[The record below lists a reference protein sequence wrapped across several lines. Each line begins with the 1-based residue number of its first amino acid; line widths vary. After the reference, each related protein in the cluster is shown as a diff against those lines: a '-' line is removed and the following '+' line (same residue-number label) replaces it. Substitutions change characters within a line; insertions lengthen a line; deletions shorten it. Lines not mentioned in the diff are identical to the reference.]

1 MRDRLSELQRAK
13 FNRGTYIGVLA
24 RDLFPGGK
32 NAVPPSHF
40 HMKKSVEQTKQWIGE
55 GVEIIYEAGFEN
67 EGVVIALDI
76 LEKTNSGWNAYEV
89 KSSREVSETYMW
101 DAALQ
106 AWVIIHSGL
115 KLEKFFII
123 HINPDYILEGSL
135 NLDKLFVKKELTEYV
150 FSQQGIIEEKVGS
163 FAKTLALKN
172 SPAIPIG
179 LHCHKPYPCDFIGH
193 CWKNVPR
200 DSALLLPGIK
210 KQEDFES
217 FLNNSIQSPENNPL
231 LQIYIKSKDRQLPY
245 INSSIKPQLDAIH
258 NGTICFVN
266 AVSIA
271 PGVPLFKTCKAFE
284 IIPLAMS
291 VSIYEKGKRIKTEQW
306 QKSSMEPEWEQL
318 YSFLQQNIK
327 PEIPVFL
334 ADSSPLLS
342 VLKHYASEAGFDP
355 AWAASVEKN
364 ISSLMDWFDNLSL
377 IVPNPVDTS
386 DVITFYKSLGIID
399 NKDQIPF
406 RVQLA
411 FDYWMQLKDAITP
424 HSEVF
429 ENATAIVNNE
439 LTIIDNL
446 IDWLSNTY
454 STCVYF
460 DVN

>member
-1 MRDRLSELQRAK
+1 
-13 FNRGTYIGVLA
+13 
-24 RDLFPGGK
+24 
-32 NAVPPSHF
+32 
-40 HMKKSVEQTKQWIGE
+40 
-55 GVEIIYEAGFEN
+55 
-67 EGVVIALDI
+67 
-76 LEKTNSGWNAYEV
+76 
-89 KSSREVSETYMW
+89 
-101 DAALQ
+101 
-106 AWVIIHSGL
+106 
-115 KLEKFFII
+115 
-123 HINPDYILEGSL
+123 
-135 NLDKLFVKKELTEYV
+135 
-150 FSQQGIIEEKVGS
+150 
-163 FAKTLALKN
+163 
-172 SPAIPIG
+172 
-179 LHCHKPYPCDFIGH
+179 
-193 CWKNVPR
+193 
-200 DSALLLPGIK
+200 
-210 KQEDFES
+210 
-217 FLNNSIQSPENNPL
+217 
-231 LQIYIKSKDRQLPY
+231 
-245 INSSIKPQLDAIH
+245 
-258 NGTICFVN
+258 
-266 AVSIA
+266 
-271 PGVPLFKTCKAFE
+271 
-284 IIPLAMS
+284 
-291 VSIYEKGKRIKTEQW
+291 
-306 QKSSMEPEWEQL
+306 PEWEQL

-364 ISSLMDWFDNLSL
+364 ISSLMDCFDNLSL

-454 STCVYF
+454 ATCVYF

>member
-13 FNRGTYIGVLA
+13 FNRGTYIGALA

-32 NAVPPSHF
+32 NAAPPSHF
-40 HMKKSVEQTKQWIGE
+40 HTKKSVEQTKQWIEE

-89 KSSREVSETYMW
+89 KSSRDISGTYML

-123 HINPDYILEGSL
+123 HINPDYILEDSL
-135 NLDKLFVKKELTEYV
+135 NLDELFVKKELTDYV
-150 FSQQGIIEEKVGS
+150 FNQQEIIEEKVAR

-193 CWKNVPR
+193 CWKNVPQ
-200 DSALLLPGIK
+200 DSALLLPGMK
-210 KQEDFES
+210 KQEDFEAFQNS
-217 FLNNSIQSPENNPL
+217 SIQSPEKNPL
-231 LQIYIKSKDRQLPY
+231 LQIYIKTKERQLPY
-245 INSSIKPQLDAIH
+245 INCSIKPRLDAIH

-271 PGVPLFKTCKAFE
+271 PGVPLYKTYKAYE
-284 IIPLAMS
+284 IVPLALS
-291 VSIYEKGKRIKTEQW
+291 VSIYDKGKRIKTTQW

-318 YSFLQQNIK
+318 FSFLQQNIK
-327 PEIPVFL
+327 PEIPIFL
-334 ADSSPLLS
+334 IDSNPLLS
-342 VLKHYASEAGFDP
+342 VLKHYAPETVFDP
-355 AWAASVEKN
+355 LWATSVEKN
-364 ISSLMDWFDNLSL
+364 TSSLMGWFDDLLL

-386 DVITFYKSLGIID
+386 DVITFYKSLGVID
-399 NKDQIPF
+399 KNDQNPF
-406 RVQLA
+406 RVKLA
-411 FDYWMQLKDAITP
+411 FDYWMQLKNEP
-424 HSEVF
+424 VSHSEVF
-429 ENATAIVNNE
+429 ENATAIVNSE
-439 LTIIDNL
+439 LTIIDSVVK
-446 IDWLSNTY
+446 WLSNTY
-454 STCVYF
+454 ATCAWF